1 MKFESLYSSSAGN
14 LYRVI
19 ADTGE
24 QLIIDP
30 GVTWNKLIRAID
42 FKLNNIIGCLV
53 SHRHKD
59 HSRSQD
65 EMLINGIV
73 VFSELSEVSFEHIK
87 LKPFDI
93 FPFPVK
99 HDVPNTG
106 FIIKADKES
115 LFFAVD
121 CSNIEYEFGL
131 PFTYIAIGCS
141 YDIEVLK
148 KREREKTINRYL
160 AERLLKAHME
170 KGKVIKYIT
179 EKCNLSQCKAIYL
192 IHMSRDNIERE
203 NTRLKVQLEINK
215 RTGRAIPVYA
225 AKP

>member
-14 LYRVI
+14 LYRVT
-19 ADTGE
+19 ADTEE

-30 GVTWNKLIRAID
+30 GVTWKKFLKALD
-42 FKLNNIIGCLV
+42 FKLDRIVGCLV
-53 SHRHKD
+53 SHRHND
-59 HSRSQD
+59 HCKSMERIILQGI
-65 EMLINGIV
+65 EIYIEHEYLRNYKINP
-73 VFSELSEVSFEHIK
+73 FSV
-87 LKPFDI
+87 
-93 FPFPVK
+93 FPFPVM
-99 HDVPNTG
+99 HDVPNSG
-106 FIIKADKES
+106 FIIKQGNES

-148 KREREKTINRYL
+148 KRQREKKINRHL
-160 AERLLKAHME
+160 AERLLKAHMS
-170 KGKVIKYIT
+170 KSNVIKYLT
-179 EKCNLSQCKAIYL
+179 EKCDLSRCKAIYL

-225 AKP
+225 VKP

>member
-1 MKFESLYSSSAGN
+1 MKFESLYSSSNGN
-14 LYRVI
+14 LYRVT

-30 GVTWNKLIRAID
+30 GVTWKKLLKALD
-42 FKLNNIIGCLV
+42 FRLNMIVGCLIT
-53 SHRHKD
+53 HEHKD
-59 HSRSQD
+59 HSFLSFMIAQQ
-65 EMLINGIV
+65 GIKV
-73 VFSELSEVSFEHIK
+73 LDDLLVCKENYIQ
-87 LKPFDI
+87 PFNI
-93 FPFPVK
+93 IPFPVK
-99 HDVPNTG
+99 HDVPNFG
-106 FIIKADKES
+106 YIIKQFSEN

-121 CSNIEYEFGL
+121 CSNIEYYSDI
-131 PFTYIAIGCS
+131 PYTYIAIGCS

-148 KREREKTINRYL
+148 ERQRENKINRYL
-160 AERLLKAHME
+160 AERLLKAHMSSSN
-170 KGKVIKYIT
+170 VIKYLT
-179 EKCNLSQCKAIYL
+179 EKCNLSKCKAIYL